1 MPPPSA
7 AAMMVLLALRLQIRT
22 LVPDITQ
29 GDVYAT
35 LAFAMIS
42 LIILTGLLAMLQRP
56 SA

>member
-1 MPPPSA
+1 
-7 AAMMVLLALRLQIRT
+7 MMVLLALRLQIRT